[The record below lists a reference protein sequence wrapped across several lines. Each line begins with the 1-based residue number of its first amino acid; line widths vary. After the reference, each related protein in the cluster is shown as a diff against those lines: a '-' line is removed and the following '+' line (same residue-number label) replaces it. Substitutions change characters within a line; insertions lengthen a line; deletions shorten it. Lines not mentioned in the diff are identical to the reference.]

1 MSKKHD
7 FQLRKWQYL
16 IEECQK
22 SGMKI
27 LDWCAANDISKH
39 QYYYWLAKIRL
50 ECYEKAVSQLQTT
63 KTSSNVAVP
72 VQVQNSSFVE
82 ISPEMVSVVPK
93 QGNLSQPVAIVQKG
107 SIRVEI
113 MSNAPA
119 SFIRQLLE
127 AVRYA

>member
-1 MSKKHD
+1 MSRKHD
-7 FQLRKWQYL
+7 FHLRKWQYL

-27 LDWCAANDISKH
+27 LDWCATNQVTKH
-39 QYYYWLAKIRL
+39 QYYYWLAKIRS
-50 ECYEKAVSQLQTT
+50 ECYEKSLSQLQAA
-63 KTSSNVAVP
+63 KTGSSVSAP
-72 VQVQNSSFVE
+72 IQAQNGSFVE
-82 ISPEMVSVVPK
+82 ISPEMVNVVPK
-93 QGNLSQPVAIVQKG
+93 HGNPIQPVAVVQKG